1 MSTISLVVA
10 VAKNGVIGRDNDL
23 PWRIPEDLKRFKA
36 LTMGKPVIMGRKTWD
51 SLPKKPLP
59 GRTNIVVT
67 RNPEFRADGAV
78 IAHSFADAVAK
89 AGENEIAVIGGQAIF
104 AEALPIADIIH
115 MTQVAASPEGHAFMP
130 LIDRTQWRETA
141 RDGPHTAD
149 GLRYSFVTLE
159 RYLPGTTG
167 TGVSL
172 KPGTSV

>member
-1 MSTISLVVA
+1 VSTISLVVA
-10 VAKNGVIGRDNDL
+10 VAKNGVIGNRGAL

-67 RNPEFRADGAV
+67 RNPEFRAEGAIV
-78 IAHSFADAVAK
+78 VQSFEDAVAK
-89 AGENEIAVIGGQAIF
+89 AGDGDIAVIGGQAIF

-115 MTQVAASPEGHAFMP
+115 MTQVAASPDGDAFMP
-130 LIDRTQWRETA
+130 LIDRALWREA
-141 RDGPHTAD
+141 ACEGPHTVD
-149 GLRYSFVTLE
+149 GLQYSFVTLE

-167 TGVSL
+167 TGVL
-172 KPGTSV
+172 PKPGTSV